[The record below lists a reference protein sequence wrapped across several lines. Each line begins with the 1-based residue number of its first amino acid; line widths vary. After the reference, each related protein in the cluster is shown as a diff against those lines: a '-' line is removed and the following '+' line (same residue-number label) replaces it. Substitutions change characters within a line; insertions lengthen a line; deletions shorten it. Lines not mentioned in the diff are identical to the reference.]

1 MADQNLFTLKIVTPD
16 RVFYQG
22 EVSMVEFNTTEGE
35 IGVLKG
41 HVPTTVI
48 ISPGIL
54 TITEAEET
62 KEAALHAGFAEILQN
77 EVVILAEI
85 IEWPEEIDEER
96 AKRARERAEE
106 RLRTKTPETDILR
119 AETALQRAMARIHVI
134 KSCIFKGQV
143 QKLASL
149 HTITVKKQ
157 GSFAIMYERKI
168 LPFYMT
174 YPLPMYYQE
183 EDSIIRDLEYLQQM
197 YPTEAKKYQK
207 LIASILD
214 KLDYEGSM
222 IYDEFP
228 DRWQLYKLSTDILDR
243 IKREESE
250 EGKESPPEK
259 WEWVGDMIQIL
270 LFYEIYKRRHNS
282 HRGILKL

>member
-1 MADQNLFTLKIVTPD
+1 
-16 RVFYQG
+16 
-22 EVSMVEFNTTEGE
+22 
-35 IGVLKG
+35 
-41 HVPTTVI
+41 
-48 ISPGIL
+48 
-54 TITEAEET
+54 
-62 KEAALHAGFAEILQN
+62 
-77 EVVILAEI
+77 
-85 IEWPEEIDEER
+85 
-96 AKRARERAEE
+96 
-106 RLRTKTPETDILR
+106 
-119 AETALQRAMARIHVI
+119 
-134 KSCIFKGQV
+134 
-143 QKLASL
+143 
-149 HTITVKKQ
+149 
-157 GSFAIMYERKI
+157 MYERKI

-250 EGKESPPEK
+250 EGKESPPENRADTELK
-259 WEWVGDMIQIL
+259 GLASLDSSNDGNDN
-270 LFYEIYKRRHNS
+270 FRSSRTNS
-282 HRGILKL
+282 PQSRFIDRSSSFSAYINE